1 MKEFLQG
8 RRMGFALRS
17 HLCFAA
23 AGLGLAVTVTDLM
36 AWLALGAR
44 ETNGY
49 VIVAEWLCVATF
61 LVVGFGAIAAVAE
74 RWDVIPEERGLAQ
87 VDVLAAIAAVAE
99 RWDVIPEERGL
110 AQIDV
115 LAAIGALLL
124 YGISA
129 VLRSLELGAVAASPT
144 PFLLAVAGLIVL
156 VVDAGLAAN
165 MYSSREWEEIEEEPV
180 HERHRRRRA

>member
-17 HLCFAA
+17 HLGFAA
-23 AGLGLAVTVTDLM
+23 AGLGLAVTVSDLM
-36 AWLALGAR
+36 AWLALGGR

-49 VIVAEWLCVATF
+49 VVVSQWLCVATF
-61 LVVGFGAIAAVAE
+61 LVVGF
-74 RWDVIPEERGLAQ
+74 
-87 VDVLAAIAAVAE
+87 AAIAAVAE
-99 RWDVIPEERGL
+99 RWDVIAEERGL

-115 LAAIGALLL
+115 LAAIAALVL
-124 YGISA
+124 YGASA
-129 VLRSLELGAVAASPT
+129 VLRSLELGAVAASPV
-144 PFLLAVAGLIVL
+144 PFLLAIAGLIVL

>member
-1 MKEFLQG
+1 MT
-8 RRMGFALRS
+8 
-17 HLCFAA
+17 
-23 AGLGLAVTVTDLM
+23 LADLM
-36 AWLALGAR
+36 AWIGVGVR
-44 ETNGY
+44 DTNGY
-49 VIVAEWLCVATF
+49 VIVAQWLCVATF
-61 LVVGFGAIAAVAE
+61 LVTGF
-74 RWDVIPEERGLAQ
+74 
-87 VDVLAAIAAVAE
+87 AAIAAVAE
-99 RWDVIPEERGL
+99 RWDVVPEERGL

-115 LAAIGALLL
+115 LAAVAALLL

-165 MYSSREWEEIEEEPV
+165 MYSSREWEEIEEEPI